1 MLKINTNK
9 DAAQCSGY
17 GHYEIVVFGSN
28 PPVGKS
34 KVLKPSGWWAL

>member
-17 GHYEIVVFGSN
+17 GHYEIAVFGSN
-28 PPVGKS
+28 PLVGKS
-34 KVLKPSGWWAL
+34 KVDFCF